1 MGTLKGNSDAA
12 GMIAGLV
19 GAFVGIPATL
29 AAIGAASSDIDF
41 FESSLACGILLGG
54 SESVGLTSAPLE
66 SSSEPAA
73 EFGPFWQDS
82 SGDWHF
88 GDDMPYSAVEQKAR
102 QVYDMINSE
111 KYSEPSFPAVIAES
125 PEAYAALT
133 SLFDGNSSEELIQT
147 VEVLEEALKNGQA
160 K

>member
-1 MGTLKGNSDAA
+1 MGTLKGNSDVAA
-12 GMIAGLV
+12 MIAGLL

-29 AAIGAASSDIDF
+29 ASIGTASGYPDY

-54 SESVGLTSAPLE
+54 SECVGLTSAPLE

-102 QVYDMINSE
+102 QVYNMINGE

-125 PEAYAALT
+125 PGAYAALT
-133 SLFDGNSSEELIQT
+133 TLFDGNSSEKVIQT
-147 VEVLEEALKNGQA
+147 VEVLEEALKNGLA
-160 K
+160 R